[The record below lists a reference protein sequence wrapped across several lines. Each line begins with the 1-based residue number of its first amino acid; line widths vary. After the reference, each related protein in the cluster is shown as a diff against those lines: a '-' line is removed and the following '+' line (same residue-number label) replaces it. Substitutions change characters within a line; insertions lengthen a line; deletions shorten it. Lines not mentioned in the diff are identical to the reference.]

1 VMKVLDRM
9 GYKPK
14 VNDAAKAVEAPRLT

>member
-1 VMKVLDRM
+1 MKVLDRM

-14 VNDAAKAVEAPRLT
+14 VNDEARAVDAPRLT

>member
-1 VMKVLDRM
+1 MKVLDRM

-14 VNDAAKAVEAPRLT
+14 VNDAAKAVEVPRLT

>member
-1 VMKVLDRM
+1 MKVLDRM

-14 VNDAAKAVEAPRLT
+14 VKEEAKAVEAPRLT

>member
-1 VMKVLDRM
+1 MKVLERM

-14 VNDAAKAVEAPRLT
+14 VNDEAKAVEVPRLT

>member
-1 VMKVLDRM
+1 VLDRM

-14 VNDAAKAVEAPRLT
+14 VNDAAKAVEVPRLT

>member
-1 VMKVLDRM
+1 MKVLDRM